1 VAYKSVEVS
10 HGDVS
15 VTKFVGD
22 GEPIFNKNIPIEL
35 NCVIFWMQEETTC
48 TLAYGIYKLYAL
60 VRLHVNLPKC
70 YMVGDV
76 GQAMQA
82 GGKVPCL
89 AHKLVKEIIG
99 ITIE

>member
-15 VTKFVGD
+15 VTKFGD

-60 VRLHVNLPKC
+60 VRLHVNLPEC

-89 AHKLVKEIIG
+89 AQKLVKEIIG

>member
-1 VAYKSVEVS
+1 
-10 HGDVS
+10 
-15 VTKFVGD
+15 
-22 GEPIFNKNIPIEL
+22 
-35 NCVIFWMQEETTC
+35 MQEETTC

-99 ITIE
+99 ITIDKNCHLVWIKISGFSSLCT